1 MQCARPTAKSI
12 YKLILIL
19 KNNSARSVRLRN
31 DLQIKAAGLGSG
43 PTRPILCT
51 QIRQT
56 ATASLLFL
64 DKYLSI
70 PPAALPPRGAIQLFI
85 YFTFN
90 TFLMRGKPFL
100 AYIATH
106 LALDLFPP
114 ETDTDTR
121 T

>member
-1 MQCARPTAKSI
+1 MA
-12 YKLILIL
+12 L
-19 KNNSARSVRLRN
+19 
-31 DLQIKAAGLGSG
+31 LG
-43 PTRPILCT
+43 PIPYAT

-70 PPAALPPRGAIQLFI
+70 PPATLPSRGAIQLFI